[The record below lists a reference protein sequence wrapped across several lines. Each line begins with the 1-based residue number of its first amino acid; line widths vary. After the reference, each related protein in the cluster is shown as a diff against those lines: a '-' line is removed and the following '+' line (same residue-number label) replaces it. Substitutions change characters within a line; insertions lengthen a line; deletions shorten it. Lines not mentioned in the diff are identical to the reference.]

1 MQNINNPMKQVADFF
16 NNGDIHL
23 GNRRLIDCLLDLQ
36 NVSYYKEYLELI
48 ERYETHK
55 DDTIFTKEALELLE
69 KIKLSNPLNQTEVSS
84 SLILDVK
91 DLSKQYKVSAFKISP
106 LSFKLH
112 KGEIIGLVGE
122 NGNGKTTLLRLL
134 TGDLKPDTGNIDYQL
149 NTDKIDTFLLRS
161 KLVYIPQRVPRWYG
175 TLMDNLQLTLTYHGI
190 TGSDNLLWVEMIIA
204 RLGLRPYKN
213 LGWNRISSGY
223 RTRFEL
229 AKSLL
234 RKPQIMLLDEPLSNL
249 DIISQQTI
257 LQDLKFLSE
266 SSSQPFGLIL
276 SSQQLYEVEKVSNM
290 VIFLKRGE
298 AKYQFKNNTEEVQQ
312 LVYEIETEAS
322 REEINKVFGELNLL
336 EINYNG
342 GVYVI
347 HFDPNTPNS
356 AVYNCIGKHDLKL
369 NYIRNITHSSRRF
382 FIN

>member
-1 MQNINNPMKQVADFF
+1 MLNINNPMKQVADFF

-36 NVSYYKEYLELI
+36 NTSYYKAYLDLI

-55 DDTIFTKEALELLE
+55 DDSTFTKEALELLE
-69 KIKLSNPLNQTEVSS
+69 KIKLTPINQTEASS

-91 DLSKQYKVSAFKISP
+91 ELSKQYKVSAFKISP
-106 LSFKLH
+106 ISFQLR

-134 TGDLKPDTGNIDYQL
+134 TGDLKPDTGTIDYQL
-149 NTDKIDTFLLRS
+149 NSHKIDPFLLRS

-190 TGSDNLLWVEMIIA
+190 TGQDNLLWVEMIIA

-266 SSSQPFGLIL
+266 SSAQPFGLIL

-298 AKYQFKNNTEEVQQ
+298 AKYQFKNNTDEVQQ

-322 REEINKVFGELNLL
+322 RDEINKVFGELNLL
-336 EINYNG
+336 DINYNG